1 MFARRVLSCMPE
13 GDSGQLSG
21 CYRVKKTKSL
31 VIFGNTFSNS
41 VCRYAI
47 EDIKAVLSMFIE
59 NRKEKKNLIYL
70 VAKCYLNNFLNLKMN
85 FRETTI
91 FPLNVCLVLKR

>member
-47 EDIKAVLSMFIE
+47 EDIKAVLSMLIE
-59 NRKEKKNLIYL
+59 NKVEKEKNLFYL
-70 VAKCYLNNFLNLKMN
+70 VG
-85 FRETTI
+85 
-91 FPLNVCLVLKR
+91 